1 MKKLMLTALAA
12 TIATPLLAEPS
23 CTPSDSLKPVWEAI
37 KTFEDEGGEV
47 LKFKINDGGC
57 YEVYGKL
64 NETKM
69 EVFFD
74 PNTGVEIERINS

>member
-23 CTPSDSLKPVWEAI
+23 CTPGDSLKPVWEAI
-37 KTFEDEGGEV
+37 KTFEEEGGEV
-47 LKFKINDGGC
+47 LKFKINGGGC

-64 NETKM
+64 DETKM

>member
-23 CTPSDSLKPVWEAI
+23 CTPGDSLKPVWEAI

>member
-1 MKKLMLTALAA
+1 MKKFMLTTLAV
-12 TIATPLLAEPS
+12 TFATPLFAEPS
-23 CTPSDSLKPVWEAI
+23 CTPGDSLKPVWEAI

-64 NETKM
+64 DDTKM

-74 PNTGVEIERINS
+74 PNTGVEIDRINS